1 MKTTMKKSIA
11 RILTLALVLVMMMSF
26 AVPTMA
32 SSTHN
37 QSTLDAMQ
45 AVVQIDVYFV
55 DPELGY
61 EEWLTG
67 GTGFFINED
76 TLLTCNH
83 LVNQFPDEFYAAW
96 AKETNKSLGVKR
108 TAKDIKENLELRVAV
123 LRDVSVKATVK
134 KASTEMDFAILT
146 LEEKIYDRTTLP
158 LRKSS
163 ELLQTEVVYALGFP
177 GVVANADDQPR
188 NDASDVTSSDG
199 TVSKITRST
208 FTTTDGSLYKDVD
221 VVEHGARISGGFSGG
236 PLVDA
241 EGNVVGIN
249 AVGNEVGSINMAV
262 SMDPIL
268 QTLNAL
274 GIKYTAAEEAAPAE
288 TVAATEAPAPVE
300 TVPATEAPAPVETVP
315 ATEAPT
321 QATEPA
327 PAPIPEPEP
336 EPEPAPFNSTILI
349 VAAVAVLAVIV
360 IIVVV
365 MSKGKK
371 KASAPTGY
379 TAPTAPSGGFTAPT
393 YTAPMGAGET
403 TVLASDAGET
413 TILNHAA
420 NGGTL
425 TRKRTNETITI
436 NAERFIIGRERKT
449 ANYCISDNSS
459 ISRSH
464 VTLTVKNGTTYLT
477 DMNAANG
484 TFLNGVKVL
493 PNQETA
499 LKSGD
504 KIKLADEEFE
514 FRA

>member
-300 TVPATEAPAPVETVP
+300 TVA

-321 QATEPA
+321 QATEA
-327 PAPIPEPEP
+327 PTQATEAPTQATEETKPVIIDDPD
-336 EPEPAPFNSTILI
+336 PFNPTILI
-349 VAAVAVLAVIV
+349 VAAVAVLAVII

-514 FRA
+514 FHA

>member
-11 RILTLALVLVMMMSF
+11 RVLTLALVLVMMMSF
-26 AVPTMA
+26 AVPAMA

-146 LEEKIYDRTTLP
+146 LDEKIYDRTTLP

-177 GVVANADDQPR
+177 GIVANADDQPR
-188 NDASDVTSSDG
+188 NDAGDVTSSDG

-249 AVGNEVGSINMAV
+249 AVGNDVGSINMAV

-274 GIKYTAAEEAAPAE
+274 GIKYTAAEE
-288 TVAATEAPAPVE
+288 VAPVE
-300 TVPATEAPAPVETVP
+300 TVPATEAPAPVETVA

-321 QATEPA
+321 QVTEETTQVTE
-327 PAPIPEPEP
+327 EPTQVTEEEP
-336 EPEPAPFNSTILI
+336 GPGPGPGPGPVNSTILI
-349 VAAVAVLAVIV
+349 VAAVAVLAVII

-365 MSKGKK
+365 MSKSKK
-371 KASAPTGY
+371 KAPAASTGY

-514 FRA
+514 FHA